1 VKYDAQINLNKKK
14 LLLLKKKI
22 SDAQNKKRSLR
33 KFYHELG
40 ITKMPNLPGTLSEVQ
55 TISKIVKKSEIVT
68 GYDVTENKIKEMS
81 EKGVLKDYKVLHFA
95 VHGLTVPSFPELSAI
110 VLSLL
115 NEDKNGEDGFL
126 SMSEIVELNIES
138 DFVNLSACETGL
150 GKIYEGDGVV
160 GLTQAFIVAGS
171 NSVSVS
177 LWPVADEST
186 ALFMSRLY
194 QINSENNSS
203 YDRCITE
210 VKREFISGKHGSVL
224 KAPFFWAPFV
234 YYGK

>member
-1 VKYDAQINLNKKK
+1 
-14 LLLLKKKI
+14 
-22 SDAQNKKRSLR
+22 
-33 KFYHELG
+33 
-40 ITKMPNLPGTLSEVQ
+40 
-55 TISKIVKKSEIVT
+55 
-68 GYDVTENKIKEMS
+68 
-81 EKGVLKDYKVLHFA
+81 VLKDYKVLHFA